1 MLRKNMFKFI
11 LLFYHLKKK
20 NKTGEKSPACCSTHG
35 WRAPPF
41 ANGGVGEW
49 FLARV
54 EGPVKSLRDNGV
66 KIATPTFR
74 ERRGTAGLESGFWH
88 GWRES
93 NPQYRFWRAVVCH

>member
-54 EGPVKSLRDNGV
+54 EGIEPPVPL
-66 KIATPTFR
+66 
-74 ERRGTAGLESGFWH
+74 LESG
-88 GWRES
+88 GLPLTDTRILIL
-93 NPQYRFWRAVVCH
+93 